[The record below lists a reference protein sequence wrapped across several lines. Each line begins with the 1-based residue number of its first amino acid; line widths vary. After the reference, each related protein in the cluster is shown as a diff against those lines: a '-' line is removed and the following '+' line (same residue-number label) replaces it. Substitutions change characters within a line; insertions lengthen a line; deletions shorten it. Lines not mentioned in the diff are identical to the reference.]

1 MSQILSEH
9 WVLFRRQWEYLRNI
23 NTGIE
28 LATLSSK
35 NSVSGISKVVYS
47 RRSDRGT
54 PQRDVRRRKK
64 KKTPRGWGR
73 GESEGTRSPL
83 SPSFPPYFCLAL
95 FLRAVLLYPH
105 AWNRLLAKIL
115 RGSLEAACCDLV
127 MVLKF
132 PTLTHLPCEACTITI
147 MIKII
152 TIIILKLIIIIIII
166 ILIKLM
172 IESFIKKWLKSLSGF
187 NRALYNVKIKIDKIL
202 KKLKNLALK
211 QDNQVNNERQITSQV
226 PQAHE

>member
-1 MSQILSEH
+1 M
-9 WVLFRRQWEYLRNI
+9 
-23 NTGIE
+23 
-28 LATLSSK
+28 
-35 NSVSGISKVVYS
+35 
-47 RRSDRGT
+47 
-54 PQRDVRRRKK
+54 
-64 KKTPRGWGR
+64 
-73 GESEGTRSPL
+73 
-83 SPSFPPYFCLAL
+83 
-95 FLRAVLLYPH
+95 
-105 AWNRLLAKIL
+105 
-115 RGSLEAACCDLV
+115 EAACCDLV

-166 ILIKLM
+166 LIKIM

>member
-1 MSQILSEH
+1 
-9 WVLFRRQWEYLRNI
+9 
-23 NTGIE
+23 
-28 LATLSSK
+28 
-35 NSVSGISKVVYS
+35 
-47 RRSDRGT
+47 
-54 PQRDVRRRKK
+54 
-64 KKTPRGWGR
+64 
-73 GESEGTRSPL
+73 
-83 SPSFPPYFCLAL
+83 
-95 FLRAVLLYPH
+95 
-105 AWNRLLAKIL
+105 
-115 RGSLEAACCDLV
+115 

-166 ILIKLM
+166 TIIIIIIIIILM

-187 NRALYNVKIKIDKIL
+187 HRALYNVKIKIDKIL

>member
-1 MSQILSEH
+1 
-9 WVLFRRQWEYLRNI
+9 
-23 NTGIE
+23 
-28 LATLSSK
+28 
-35 NSVSGISKVVYS
+35 
-47 RRSDRGT
+47 
-54 PQRDVRRRKK
+54 
-64 KKTPRGWGR
+64 
-73 GESEGTRSPL
+73 
-83 SPSFPPYFCLAL
+83 
-95 FLRAVLLYPH
+95 
-105 AWNRLLAKIL
+105 
-115 RGSLEAACCDLV
+115 
-127 MVLKF
+127 
-132 PTLTHLPCEACTITI
+132 

-166 ILIKLM
+166 ILM